1 MDNPEFEKEFVVYG
15 TDQIEAR
22 YILSHSMMQRIL
34 ELKKKTAKPL
44 YLSFKN
50 GQMYL
55 AISYEKELFTPSI
68 FKSLVE
74 YKVALEYIKTLQ
86 LTLAIVTELK
96 LNERLWS
103 KH

>member
-1 MDNPEFEKEFVVYG
+1 
-15 TDQIEAR
+15 
-22 YILSHSMMQRIL
+22 
-34 ELKKKTAKPL
+34 
-44 YLSFKN
+44 
-50 GQMYL
+50 MYL